1 MLTNEA
7 IVFLLS
13 QFVRLTQWP
22 QYGCP
27 QPTLLSCLVR
37 IPEKKDERQEFK
49 FQASFIRK
57 IINVICLLFDVNI
70 RLPLCHKELGIVNV
84 TVLVEVVIVQN
95 RVNLLLKLF
104 IRINVSVTRSTTV
117 IMFYVQLNI

>member
-1 MLTNEA
+1 M
-7 IVFLLS
+7 S

-22 QYGCP
+22 QYGRP

-70 RLPLCHKELGIVNV
+70 RLPLGHKELGIVNV